1 MWPYDYFNQYSA
13 LINEFNIERKQ
24 DSGKTRKVFISLEYY
39 ENKKED
45 EERKQFFEGIIRKVN
60 ENITLCD
67 RTSDSYNSFLEYR
80 FETVMPVKAAKD
92 DINTK
97 ILVNI
102 MESYIIICDITPKKP
117 KKGKLVFNANVMAE
131 LGLALGWK
139 TPEQVIILW
148 DISKLNMKDSMLPF
162 NIKGYFINKVNF
174 KTEERRMIKII
185 ESRQQDIEFKKSII
199 VRNIKSK
206 LDRNSLKTLEESQG
220 LTFVVLPEEGVNS
233 KEHTIRHLMGMGL
246 IKTEIFP
253 LSGSESKR
261 TYAYQLTELA
271 RVVLRELGSREIF
284 DQRFADFM
292 HIYHWAGHKKYH
304 EKEYESKLK
313 DFSKDYKI
321 TWSECDSILK
331 NLLKAEKA
339 HFQKDGNMWPA
350 FNCFRNGKTFE
361 VVKKDL
367 VVPWGEQ
374 VEKYIKDSEAKKS
387 CD

>member
-13 LINEFNIERKQ
+13 LINEFNIERNKR
-24 DSGKTRKVFISLEYY
+24 KEKRRKVFISREYY
-39 ENKKED
+39 ENGDK
-45 EERKQFFEGIIRKVN
+45 ERKEFFEGIIRKVN
-60 ENITLCD
+60 KNIILCD
-67 RTSDSYNSFLEYR
+67 RTSDSYNPFLEYK
-80 FETVMPVKAAKD
+80 FETVMPGKAAKD

-117 KKGKLVFNANVMAE
+117 KKGKPVFNANVMAE
-131 LGLALGWK
+131 FGLALGWK

-148 DISKLNMKDSMLPF
+148 DTSKLNMEDSMLPF

-174 KTEERRMIKII
+174 KTEEGRIIKII
-185 ESRQQDIEFKKSII
+185 ESRQQDIEFKKSVI

-206 LDRNSLKTLEESQG
+206 LDGNSLKILEENQG
-220 LTFVVLPEEGVNS
+220 LTFAVPEEGVNS
-233 KEHTIRHLMGMGL
+233 QEHTIRHLMGMGL

-253 LSGSESKR
+253 LSGHKSKR

-292 HIYHWAGHKKYH
+292 HIYWWAGHKTYH
-304 EKEYESKLK
+304 KEKYESKLE

-321 TWSECDSILK
+321 PWTKCDSILK
-331 NLLKAEKA
+331 DLLKAEES
-339 HFQKDGNMWPA
+339 HFNEDGNMWPA
-350 FNCFRNGKTFE
+350 FGYFRNGKAFE
-361 VVKKDL
+361 VVIKDL

-374 VEKYIKDSEAKKS
+374 VDKFIKAKDSEAKKS